1 MILNDQQAK
10 EKINQPTSKGHLQSI
25 RVYESALRV
34 FTEELDEAELKKEV
48 YWNALNEKMQQRA
61 ERKFGRI
68 QQFMR
73 FPLPIVQITDSIL
86 NDYYKVFEGK
96 NRFFNVDANRDIDAL
111 RIWIKEN
118 KPQSWIEEEAKKV
131 FKNKPCSVVV
141 VDRHENGT
149 PYLLN
154 IDSERLIDATVNKDG
169 VCDYV
174 VFIHSIET
182 NPEDTT
188 EQLVNYS
195 VYDDNHYRVYQKS
208 SKTSVM
214 TEVRKIAHNL
224 GQCPAKM
231 FVTSRSNDKN
241 PFKRRIAFGSSL
253 SKLEDWT
260 IFDIF
265 RNYVDHYVPFPVTEA
280 PIKKCANNRCKGGK
294 VEEEEIIDPT
304 KGTKR
309 KKWSTCPVCKGVDN
323 STLIGPGTHIGI
335 KLQGEKAREDGSGK
349 FKMHFPETDKI
360 KYVPEKLDD
369 LELEIRYKTVGI
381 SNVLSNEAV
390 NELQVKGSFASM
402 ESILMRNKNELDIL
416 YKWAVDT
423 VAKLLYR
430 NIDIQIEANFGTEWY
445 LISEEM
451 LQKVFENAKKIGLP
465 KAEQILIYEQLID
478 TKYKGNASKIAR
490 QKLLLRLDPF
500 PLFSEQEAMDMF
512 AKSVISSKELNLK
525 INFYTFVS
533 RFESENMV
541 ITEFGENL
549 EEHKKIEIISKTLN
563 IYNDEN
569 LKSKQSEPSGEGTE
583 GD

>member
-1 MILNDQQAK
+1 
-10 EKINQPTSKGHLQSI
+10 
-25 RVYESALRV
+25 
-34 FTEELDEAELKKEV
+34 
-48 YWNALNEKMQQRA
+48 
-61 ERKFGRI
+61 
-68 QQFMR
+68 
-73 FPLPIVQITDSIL
+73 
-86 NDYYKVFEGK
+86 
-96 NRFFNVDANRDIDAL
+96 
-111 RIWIKEN
+111 
-118 KPQSWIEEEAKKV
+118 
-131 FKNKPCSVVV
+131 
-141 VDRHENGT
+141 
-149 PYLLN
+149 
-154 IDSERLIDATVNKDG
+154 
-169 VCDYV
+169 
-174 VFIHSIET
+174 
-182 NPEDTT
+182 
-188 EQLVNYS
+188 
-195 VYDDNHYRVYQKS
+195 
-208 SKTSVM
+208 
-214 TEVRKIAHNL
+214 
-224 GQCPAKM
+224 
-231 FVTSRSNDKN
+231 
-241 PFKRRIAFGSSL
+241 
-253 SKLEDWT
+253 
-260 IFDIF
+260 
-265 RNYVDHYVPFPVTEA
+265 
-280 PIKKCANNRCKGGK
+280 
-294 VEEEEIIDPT
+294 
-304 KGTKR
+304 
-309 KKWSTCPVCKGVDN
+309 
-323 STLIGPGTHIGI
+323 
-335 KLQGEKAREDGSGK
+335 
-349 FKMHFPETDKI
+349 MHFPETDKI